1 MTGEQDPRQRETE
14 LALFEKQ
21 KKTLDTLLAHGAL
34 SKADYEKSLGG
45 LKDKLLIDSKED
57 AT

>member
-1 MTGEQDPRQRETE
+1 MTEQTDPRREE
-14 LALFEKQ
+14 GRLALFEKQ

-34 SKADYEKSLGG
+34 SRADYEKSLGG